1 MNIGWFFRRL
11 YACLLVLALP
21 LLPAGVADAA
31 RSKSSIHGSPSSQ
44 LLVGSEFGDEA
55 AARGDL
61 GLIQH
66 HRATPDFDQ
75 SGSVHLVVDARSNAA
90 KRRGF
95 SPWAG
100 KRTVDGTVV
109 WKRLKF
115 QPWGGKRFA
124 RRANKRTSAY
134 FDDSKREFHPWGG
147 KWWIAYYHATTA
159 MPTVPLLLKYFLL
172 LTHY

>member
-21 LLPAGVADAA
+21 LLPAGVAEPAL
-31 RSKSSIHGSPSSQ
+31 SKSSIYVSPSSQ
-44 LLVGSEFGDEA
+44 LLDGARRAEFDDQA
-55 AARGDL
+55 AAHGDL
-61 GLIQH
+61 GLPQP
-66 HRATPDFDQ
+66 HRLTPDFGQ
-75 SGSVHLVVDARSNAA
+75 TGSAYLVVDTRSNAA

-100 KRTVDGTVV
+100 KRTVDGTAV

-115 QPWGGKRFA
+115 RPWGGKRFA
-124 RRANKRTSAY
+124 RRANKRISAY

-147 KWWIAYYHATTA
+147 KRSI
-159 MPTVPLLLKYFLL
+159 
-172 LTHY
+172 